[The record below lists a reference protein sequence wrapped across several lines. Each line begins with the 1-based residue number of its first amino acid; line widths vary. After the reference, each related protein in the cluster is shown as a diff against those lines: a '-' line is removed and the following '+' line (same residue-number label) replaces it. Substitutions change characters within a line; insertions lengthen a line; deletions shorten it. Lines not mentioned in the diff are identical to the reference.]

1 MAEKVIGLDVGTNAV
16 RAVALTMGE
25 RPRLDLMGQ
34 VALPQGAVHEGEVI
48 DQALVASSVKTLWKD
63 SGFGRRPVRVG
74 IASARVILRVV
85 DMPEMSEADTR
96 SALRLQLGDYVPL
109 APNATVFDFQRLAPV
124 ADEDGGADHGRL
136 LLAAAPRDAVEP
148 LVAAVRKAG
157 LKVAGVDVIP
167 AALARVLAR
176 TTDHDDHD
184 VRAIVSLG
192 AGTIVVVVARG
203 AEPLF
208 ARTVTNVSGGH
219 ITDRIASA
227 LSVSPAEAERF
238 KWHAPSGDFDD
249 VALRVQ
255 AAAEPTV
262 REIVEEIR
270 DSLDYYSSQPGG
282 LEIGS
287 IVLTG
292 GDALIVGL
300 RQRLEERVG
309 VPVSL
314 ADPFVGLD
322 RTGKKVDA
330 KELERLAPFMSAAVG
345 IALGGAESRRERI
358 DLTPEAVS
366 ADRKSRLPVLLGGGA
381 AAALLLGGGYLY
393 VQQGEDISAAK
404 AERALVESQ
413 VAAAQQ
419 RAAEQAAQAEP
430 DEASSLPALYAAAR
444 ATDAE
449 WATVAEQLDGLGE
462 PMGIAIT
469 SVVGSASTAAA
480 TTAPTTTPPPA
491 SAPANGTSAAPATTT
506 PATTAPAAPAAV
518 VPGDLASATVSG
530 TAPDLDAIA
539 AWIDAVS
546 ANPRFGTAWVDTTNK
561 VENEDGSVELQFTAQ
576 MPITG
581 ANLVPR
587 NLPEAN
593 PA

>member
-25 RPRLDLMGQ
+25 RPRLDLIGQ
-34 VALPQGAVHEGEVI
+34 VALPAGAVHEGEVI
-48 DQALVASSVKTLWKD
+48 DPALVASSVKTLWKEG
-63 SGFGRRPVRVG
+63 GFGRRPVRVG

-85 DMPEMSEADTR
+85 DLPEMSEADTR
-96 SALRLQLGDYVPL
+96 SALRLQLSDYVPL
-109 APNATVFDFQRLAPV
+109 APNATVFDFQRLASEV
-124 ADEDGGADHGRL
+124 REDGEQGRL

-167 AALARVLAR
+167 AALARVVAR
-176 TTDHDDHD
+176 TADQEPHH
-184 VRAIVSLG
+184 VRAVVSLG

-219 ITDRIASA
+219 ITDRIAAA

-238 KWHAPSGDFDD
+238 KWQTPNGQPDD

-270 DSLDYYSSQPGG
+270 DSLDYFSSQPGG
-282 LEIGS
+282 VAVDS
-287 IVLTG
+287 VVLTG

-300 RQRLEERVG
+300 RSRLEERIG
-309 VPVSL
+309 VPVTL
-314 ADPFVGLD
+314 ADPFSGLD
-322 RTGKKVDA
+322 RASKKVSA
-330 KELERLAPFMSAAVG
+330 EELERLAPFMSAAVG
-345 IALGGAESRRERI
+345 IALGGAESRRDRI
-358 DLTPEAVS
+358 DLTPEATS
-366 ADRKSRLPVLLGGGA
+366 DGQRSRLPVLLGGGA
-381 AAALLLGGGYLY
+381 AAALLIGGGYLY

-404 AERALVESQ
+404 AQRSLIESQ
-413 VAAAQQ
+413 LAEAQQ
-419 RAAEQAAQAEP
+419 RAAEQAASAQP
-430 DEASSLPALYAAAR
+430 DETSSLPAMYAAAR
-444 ATDAE
+444 VTDAE
-449 WATVAEQLDGLGE
+449 WATVAEQLDVLGE
-462 PMGIAIT
+462 PMGVAIT
-469 SVVGSASTAAA
+469 SVVGTATPGA
-480 TTAPTTTPPPA
+480 TTSPAGTT
-491 SAPANGTSAAPATTT
+491 G
-506 PATTAPAAPAAV
+506 APAAPANGASGATAPAATPAPAV
-518 VPGDLASATVSG
+518 SGDLASATVGG

-546 ANPRFGTAWVDTTNK
+546 ANPRFGSAWVDTTTK
-561 VENEDGSVELQFTAQ
+561 VEQEDGSVELQFTAQ
-576 MPITG
+576 MPITK

-587 NLPEAN
+587 TLPEAN